1 MGVKSKLSEID
12 NKLQNKKDLL
22 GIDKYF
28 LFLYKYRNICFQ
40 RNTLMFEFIP
50 LLAFFFFVS
59 ILAEFFIL

>member
-1 MGVKSKLSEID
+1 MSVKSKLLEID

-22 GIDKYF
+22 GTDKYF
-28 LFLYKYRNICFQ
+28 LFLYKYQNICFQ
-40 RNTLMFEFIP
+40 KDILMFEFIP